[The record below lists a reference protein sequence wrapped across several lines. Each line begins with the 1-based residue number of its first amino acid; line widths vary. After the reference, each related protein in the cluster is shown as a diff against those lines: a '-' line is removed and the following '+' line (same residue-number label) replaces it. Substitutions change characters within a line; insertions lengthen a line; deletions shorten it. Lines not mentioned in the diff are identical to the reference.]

1 MRFAIIA
8 ALFLLSACQPLPH
21 PFDHD
26 LPPPNS
32 PILRPPDSAGVV
44 VFPVIGAPEPTA
56 HDLAAAMAG
65 ALRDDDV
72 PASTDASN
80 RGSFRLTGT
89 ATTKDIGDGNLLVS
103 VDWEMRD
110 AGGVPVS
117 RQQAALTMAA
127 NSWRQGGNDLAELVH
142 QSAPFLA
149 RMVETTAPPPLMDE
163 PLIDVRAVTGAPG
176 DGDQSLGQAMADA
189 LRRANLSLVT
199 SPEDKPNFVL
209 RGSVDISPPADGK
222 QQIMISWS
230 LLRSDGGQIGQ
241 VKQENAVPAG
251 SLDGAWGLTA
261 YDVANAAAPGIAAL
275 IVERQRANT
284 PS

>member
-8 ALFLLSACQPLPH
+8 ALLLLSACQPLPH

-32 PILRPPDSAGVV
+32 PILTPPDSAGVV
-44 VFPVIGAPEPTA
+44 VLPVAGAPEPTA
-56 HDLAAAMAG
+56 HDLAAVMAG

-72 PASTDASN
+72 PAGTAASN
-80 RGSFRLTGT
+80 RDSFRLTGT
-89 ATTKDIGDGNLLVS
+89 ATTKDVGGGNLLVTI
-103 VDWEMRD
+103 DWEMRD

-117 RQQAALTMAA
+117 RQEVVLTMAA
-127 NSWRQGGNDLAELVH
+127 TAWRQGGKDLAELVH
-142 QSAPFLA
+142 QSEPFLA
-149 RMVETTAPPPLMDE
+149 RMVETTAPPPRMDD

-189 LRRANLSLVT
+189 LRRANLSLVK
-199 SPEDKPNFVL
+199 SPQDKPSFVV
-209 RGSVDISPPADGK
+209 RGSVDVLPPNDGK
-222 QQIMISWS
+222 QQIRISWS
-230 LLRSDGGQIGQ
+230 LLRADGGQIGQ

-275 IVERQRANT
+275 IAERQRANT